1 MTAIAK
7 QIMTDAAYRQ
17 LMALRK
23 HSHSANDCVEK
34 VVDSLMEEF
43 NCSRRRAA
51 ILALSVWADL
61 EDVGMPAAF
70 IDVSLTTG
78 NTVVIFDASTGR
90 TSVFSIRELLHL
102 RDNANP
108 VTHIQA

>member
-1 MTAIAK
+1 
-7 QIMTDAAYRQ
+7 
-17 LMALRK
+17 
-23 HSHSANDCVEK
+23 
-34 VVDSLMEEF
+34 
-43 NCSRRRAA
+43 
-51 ILALSVWADL
+51 
-61 EDVGMPAAF
+61 MPAAF